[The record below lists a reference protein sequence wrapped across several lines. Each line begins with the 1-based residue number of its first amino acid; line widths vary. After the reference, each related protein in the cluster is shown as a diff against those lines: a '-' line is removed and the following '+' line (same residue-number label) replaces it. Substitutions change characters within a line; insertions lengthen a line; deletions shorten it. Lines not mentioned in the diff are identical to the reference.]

1 MESETERTAE
11 TEHTGAGPG
20 NGDAESVATKFA
32 EIESRLCQG
41 YEDMLSSAKEI
52 GDVTS
57 HHVRL
62 HPLAA
67 CGLAFL
73 AGITLSRILRH

>member
-1 MESETERTAE
+1 MENDTERTAD
-11 TEHTGAGPG
+11 THDSDATGGS
-20 NGDAESVATKFA
+20 DAESVAAKFA

-41 YEDMLSSAKEI
+41 YEDLLTGAKEI

-57 HHVRL
+57 HHVRR

-73 AGITLSRILRH
+73 AGITLTRLLRR

>member
-1 MESETERTAE
+1 MDTDSERTRAE
-11 TEHTGAGPG
+11 PRESVRG
-20 NGDAESVATKFA
+20 NGDAESVAARFA
-32 EIESRLCQG
+32 ELESQLCQG
-41 YEDMLSSAKEI
+41 YDALLSSAKEI
-52 GDVTS
+52 GGVTR

-73 AGITLSRILRH
+73 AGITLARMLRR

>member
-1 MESETERTAE
+1 METDTETARTESSESL
-11 TEHTGAGPG
+11 HG
-20 NGDAESVATKFA
+20 NGDAESVAARFA
-32 EIESRLCQG
+32 EIEAKLCQG
-41 YEDMLSSAKEI
+41 YEDLMSSAKEI

-73 AGITLSRILRH
+73 AGITLTRLLRR

>member
-1 MESETERTAE
+1 MDSDTERTE
-11 TEHTGAGPG
+11 GEKPSG
-20 NGDAESVATKFA
+20 NEAESVAA
-32 EIESRLCQG
+32 RLADIESRLCQG

-67 CGLAFL
+67 CGLAFV
-73 AGITLSRILRH
+73 AGITLARLLRH

>member
-1 MESETERTAE
+1 VDTETERADPDTSR
-11 TEHTGAGPG
+11 G
-20 NGDAESVATKFA
+20 NGDAEGVAARFA

-41 YEDMLSSAKEI
+41 YEDLLSSAKEI

-57 HHVRL
+57 RHVRL

-67 CGLAFL
+67 CGFAFL
-73 AGITLSRILRH
+73 AGITLARLLRR

>member
-1 MESETERTAE
+1 MEAE
-11 TEHTGAGPG
+11 IESNAESDSRP
-20 NGDAESVATKFA
+20 NDDAEGVAAKFA

-41 YEDMLSSAKEI
+41 YEDLMSSAKEI

-67 CGLAFL
+67 CGLAFV
-73 AGITLSRILRH
+73 AGITLARLLRH

>member
-1 MESETERTAE
+1 VETDTERT
-11 TEHTGAGPG
+11 GAGQSESVPG
-20 NGDAESVATKFA
+20 GGDAESVAARFA
-32 EIESRLCQG
+32 EIESKLCQG
-41 YEDMLSSAKEI
+41 YEDLMSSAKEI

-73 AGITLSRILRH
+73 AGITLTRLLRR

>member
-1 MESETERTAE
+1 METDTERTA
-11 TEHTGAGPG
+11 GAGSEPMHG
-20 NGDAESVATKFA
+20 NDDAEGVAAKFA

-41 YEDMLSSAKEI
+41 YEDLLSSAKEI

-73 AGITLSRILRH
+73 AGITLSRLLRH

>member
-1 MESETERTAE
+1 MDTDTERTEAANAE
-11 TEHTGAGPG
+11 PLHS
-20 NGDAESVATKFA
+20 DAEGVARKFA
-32 EIESRLCQG
+32 EIESRLCEG
-41 YEDMLSSAKEI
+41 YEDMLASAKEI

-73 AGITLSRILRH
+73 AGIALTRILRH

>member
-1 MESETERTAE
+1 VDNDTERTE
-11 TEHTGAGPG
+11 GEKSSG
-20 NGDAESVATKFA
+20 NDDAESVAARLA

-73 AGITLSRILRH
+73 AGITLARLLRH

>member
-1 MESETERTAE
+1 MDTDTDRTAE
-11 TEHTGAGPG
+11 TGAETSPG
-20 NGDAESVATKFA
+20 NVDAEGVAAKFA

-41 YEDMLSSAKEI
+41 YEDLLTSAKEI

-67 CGLAFL
+67 CGVAFL
-73 AGITLSRILRH
+73 AGITLARLLRR

>member
-1 MESETERTAE
+1 VDTDTERTAAE
-11 TEHTGAGPG
+11 GPESTG
-20 NGDAESVATKFA
+20 NGDAERIAAKFA

-73 AGITLSRILRH
+73 AGITLARLLRH